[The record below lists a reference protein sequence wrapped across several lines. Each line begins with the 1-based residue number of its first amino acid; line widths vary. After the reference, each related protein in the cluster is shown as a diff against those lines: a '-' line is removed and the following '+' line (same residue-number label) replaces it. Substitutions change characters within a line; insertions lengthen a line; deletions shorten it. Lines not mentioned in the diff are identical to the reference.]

1 MHAKPF
7 DTWSPKQLTDKETV
21 GMSDIFV
28 AIGTGA
34 LILAPVFI
42 LVVVAGIV
50 AVKRGE
56 ASGHH

>member
-1 MHAKPF
+1 
-7 DTWSPKQLTDKETV
+7 
-21 GMSDIFV
+21 MSDIFV